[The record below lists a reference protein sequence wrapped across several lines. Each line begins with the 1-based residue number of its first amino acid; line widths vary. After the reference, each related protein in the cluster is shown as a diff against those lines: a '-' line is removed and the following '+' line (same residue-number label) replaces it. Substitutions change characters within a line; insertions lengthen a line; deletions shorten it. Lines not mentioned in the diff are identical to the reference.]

1 MQTILFLLTLT
12 GFIKVQDIHEDRL
25 LYTFLYKGVIYEH
38 AYEQEIVNA
47 IKTGEFIYDETL
59 R

>member
-12 GFIKVQDIHEDRL
+12 GFIKYQDIHEDRL
-25 LYTFLYKGVIYEH
+25 LYTFTYKGVIYEH

>member
-25 LYTFLYKGVIYEH
+25 LYTFLYKGKIYEH

-59 R
+59 K

>member
-38 AYEQEIVNA
+38 AYEQEIVVS
-47 IKTGEFIYDETL
+47 E
-59 R
+59 